1 MTADVAV
8 IGGGAIGTAITYYLA
23 KQGVKVILLEGKDI
37 CGGTSSACDKAV
49 SMQTKNPGL
58 PLEMALDSV
67 KMYQTL
73 AEELEH
79 DIEFEQCGGM
89 IPIENEAQLA
99 IMRPF
104 IERQKSIGLAV
115 DLLDIDAARRI
126 QPAFSPHLAASTF
139 SPMDGR
145 VNPLQLTFGFARAA
159 KRCGAIIRTGA
170 AVQDIVINGGTV
182 DKVVTS
188 AGTVDTRVVVNAAGV
203 WAPFIGKMAGLD
215 IPIKPRRGQ
224 ILVTETVPKD
234 FVRTEVWS
242 ARYIVAKHNVELIR
256 REDPA
261 AAELGIGLSVSQ
273 SVEGYLLIGA
283 TREFAGY
290 DTHTTPEALAS
301 IIRHATSILPGL
313 KNVHII
319 RTFAGLRPYTPDGM
333 AILGPVEEVQ
343 GFIMAAGH
351 EGDGIALAPVTGKM
365 IADYIV
371 SGAETRAIREL
382 GLGRFAG
389 TDGQLSR
396 PI

>member
-1 MTADVAV
+1 VERLTADVAV
-8 IGGGAIGTAITYYLA
+8 IGGGAIGTAVTYYLA
-23 KQGVKVILLEGKDI
+23 RQGVDVILLEGKDI
-37 CGGTSSACDKAV
+37 CSGTSAACDKAV

-58 PLEMALDSV
+58 PLEMALESV
-67 KMYQTL
+67 KLYQTL
-73 AEELEH
+73 GEELDH

-89 IPIENEAQLA
+89 IPIENEAQLT
-99 IMRPF
+99 ILRPF
-104 IERQKSIGLAV
+104 IERQQSIGLQV
-115 DLLDIDAARRI
+115 ELLDTAAARRI
-126 QPAFSPHLAASTF
+126 QPAFSPSLAAATF

-159 KRCGAIIRTGA
+159 RRNGAIIRTGA
-170 AVQDIVINGGTV
+170 EVKEIVVQRGAV

-188 AGTVDTRVVVNAAGV
+188 AGTVSTKVVVNAAGV
-203 WAPFIGKMAGLD
+203 WAPFIGRMAGLD

-234 FVRTEVWS
+234 FVRTEIWS
-242 ARYIVAKHNVELIR
+242 ARYIVAKHDVELIR

-273 SVEGYLLIGA
+273 AAEGYLLIGG
-283 TREFAGY
+283 TREFVGY
-290 DTHTTPEALAS
+290 DTNTTPEALAA
-301 IIRHATSILPGL
+301 IIRHATNILPEL
-313 KNVHII
+313 KNIHII

-333 AILGPVEEVQ
+333 AILGPVNGVA

-371 SGAETRAIREL
+371 SGTAARAVREL
-382 GLGRFAG
+382 SLERFCQ
-389 TDGQLSR
+389 DGAE
-396 PI
+396 